1 MTGPAVDLVAVG
13 VARRALAAIAAEHP
27 ELTGPTGPVFYVEHL
42 PEIATMTRRL
52 DPNATGESTTVGV
65 RLSPQLYSAVDA
77 ERVRLAAIVPGSS
90 IGMSDAVR
98 SLILRALATP
108 AQTAPAAPAAPAPMP
123 VVASPAAPVAPPPV
137 APVVPVADSRQLP
150 LLTAAAPVVAT
161 HTSTSGLSVATV
173 TGNDN
178 GVLPAA
184 PKHTREPQP
193 AAPLN
198 AAAVGARLRAL
209 RDDEIARGVAKTS
222 REWSLRPV
230 AARAG
235 VSPDPVAKL
244 INGEPVK
251 PAMLAKVAAILPAE

>member
-108 AQTAPAAPAAPAPMP
+108 AQTAPAAPAAPSPVP

-150 LLTAAAPVVAT
+150 LLAAAAPMAL
-161 HTSTSGLSVATV
+161 STAADGQLSVARPI
-173 TGNDN
+173 GNDN
-178 GVLPAA
+178 GVSPAT
-184 PKHTREPQP
+184 PKPKRKMPPGVRADGSVVDLDQ
-193 AAPLN
+193 LR
-198 AAAVGARLRAL
+198 ARLEAAL
-209 RDDEIARGVAKTS
+209 ADGQSGRSVARVAEVNDSGIVQWRNGTKG
-222 REWSLRPV
+222 LGAVV
-230 AARAG
+230 A
-235 VSPDPVAKL
+235 VKL
-244 INGEPVK
+244 D
-251 PAMLAKVAAILPAE
+251 AALSKLGF